1 MIVLDIFEVQKIVH
15 FFRRAWDIFSYFI
28 SLLDA
33 LCLPTSGTAK
43 EEAAQEAPDCLVKY
57 FSVVWC
63 KASKKKHKKWE
74 GDAILITKGKSVIL
88 KDMEGKDIGRGT
100 VDLHT
105 CSREHLAENQCFEL
119 TETQL
124 FRYFS
129 SLYQCWPQDEKT
141 VEILG
146 LFLVCLFSWG
156 GGKTAIKFYIYC
168 I

>member
-1 MIVLDIFEVQKIVH
+1 MQKTVH
-15 FFRRAWDIFSYFI
+15 FIGRNWDILCYFI

-33 LCLPTSGTAK
+33 LYLPTSGTAK

-100 VDLHT
+100 VELHT
-105 CSREHLAENQCFEL
+105 CSKEHLAENHCVL
-119 TETQL
+119 N
-124 FRYFS
+124 
-129 SLYQCWPQDEKT
+129 
-141 VEILG
+141 
-146 LFLVCLFSWG
+146 
-156 GGKTAIKFYIYC
+156 
-168 I
+168 